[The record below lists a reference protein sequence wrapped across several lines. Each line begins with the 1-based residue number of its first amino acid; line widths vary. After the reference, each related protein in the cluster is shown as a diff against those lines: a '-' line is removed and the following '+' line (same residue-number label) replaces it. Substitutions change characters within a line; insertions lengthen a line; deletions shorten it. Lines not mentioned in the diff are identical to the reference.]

1 MRPPQ
6 IRKCKRSFIHI
17 SWFVKYVDMLNC
29 AVNRNEWT
37 PCSVPRRRSYV
48 VGWSDTRFL
57 HSHVPRLSALR
68 SDSMRTKYDKL
79 DSIYG
84 PPNLRTKC
92 YIPLTMKVGWFVN
105 NKFRTE
111 ENKFI
116 YSRSRWPRVLRCE
129 SAAARWLGLRVRILL
144 GALRLLCVM
153 KVEVSAVGW
162 SPGQRSPTE
171 CEFITERDQVQH

>member
-1 MRPPQ
+1 
-6 IRKCKRSFIHI
+6 
-17 SWFVKYVDMLNC
+17 
-29 AVNRNEWT
+29 
-37 PCSVPRRRSYV
+37 
-48 VGWSDTRFL
+48 
-57 HSHVPRLSALR
+57 
-68 SDSMRTKYDKL
+68 MRTKYDKL

-153 KVEVSAVGW
+153 KVEVSAVG
-162 SPGQRSPTE
+162 
-171 CEFITERDQVQH
+171 